1 MCVSRSMSCLPL
13 ALKYFCCSLVLHLDP
28 LQPSGCVVASRRSK
42 TSKEDCCNNGY
53 AAGYFQLGNC
63 HGSAAWTRSSAAAG
77 CRSMQQGRAGEQAWS
92 EFGST
97 TRELRSASRRQT
109 PTFNGQPRL
118 GIIPPSPSPS
128 LATEEFFDILTWL
141 CLVQLGSRDQRR
153 FDPRPS
159 AGFARNGAPRR
170 LCQPP

>member
-1 MCVSRSMSCLPL
+1 MPTTSWFGSSH
-13 ALKYFCCSLVLHLDP
+13 FSCSLVLHLDT

-42 TSKEDCCNNGY
+42 TSKEDCCYNGH

-77 CRSMQQGRAGEQAWS
+77 CRPKQQGRAGVQAWS

-97 TRELRSASRRQT
+97 TRELRSASRRQS

-128 LATEEFFDILTWL
+128 LAIEEFFDILTWL
-141 CLVQLGSRDQRR
+141 GMVQPWPRDQRR
-153 FDPRPS
+153 VYQSRACP
-159 AGFARNGAPRR
+159 
-170 LCQPP
+170 